1 MIEEQNKFLE
11 FLNYQIR
18 QKNRFD
24 NVIRKIPLF
33 KNKIED
39 CHYTILKMI
48 DIQRKE
54 IYDML
59 VHEFSSLLTK
69 TNKS

>member
-1 MIEEQNKFLE
+1 MIEEKNKFLE
-11 FLNYQIR
+11 FLKYQIN

-48 DIQRKE
+48 DIRRRE
-54 IYDML
+54 IYNLL
-59 VHEFSSLLTK
+59 VNEFNSLLK
-69 TNKS
+69 KK

>member
-1 MIEEQNKFLE
+1 MIEEENKFLE
-11 FLNYQIR
+11 FLKYQIS

-48 DIQRKE
+48 DIRRRE
-54 IYDML
+54 IYNML
-59 VHEFSSLLTK
+59 VNEFNSLLAK
-69 TNKS
+69 K

>member
-11 FLNYQIR
+11 FLNYQII

-24 NVIRKIPLF
+24 NVIRKIPIF

-48 DIQRKE
+48 DIHRRE
-54 IYDML
+54 IYEML
-59 VHEFSSLLTK
+59 VHEFNSLLAK
-69 TNKS
+69 NKN

>member
-1 MIEEQNKFLE
+1 MIEEKNKFLE
-11 FLNYQIR
+11 FLKYQIN

-48 DIQRKE
+48 DIRRRE
-54 IYDML
+54 IYNML
-59 VHEFSSLLTK
+59 VNEFNSLLK
-69 TNKS
+69 KK